1 MFNKYTPFLFL
12 LLLLLPLCII
22 AQNDKY
28 STKSQKAIKYYENAT
43 ANMQFKKYQDAEKDL
58 GKAIKADSLFIEAWL
73 LLGDLF
79 CDLKK
84 NAEAITSYNKAITID
99 PDFYPGVYYFL
110 GNLYFGKMDYEDAKD
125 NYLKFISYKTLEKP
139 QLKKIS
145 RIIANCNFAIKAMK
159 NSVPFN
165 PVNLGDSINS
175 PNSEYLPSLTADEQT
190 LVITV
195 RRPGD
200 ENTIG
205 SENAEEED
213 FYISHKLNG
222 IWTKARKM
230 PAPLN
235 SHGNE
240 GAQAI
245 SPDGQFMIFTACD
258 RNDGQGSC
266 DLYFSRKT
274 GDKWSKPVNM
284 GEPVNTP
291 YWESQPSISSDGR
304 TIYFASSRK
313 GGKGGSDIWSIT
325 MDDEGKFSV
334 PVNLGDSINT
344 EGNEMSPFIHPDDRT
359 LYFSS
364 NGLPGMG
371 GMDIYFSRRDNN
383 GRWTKPVNLGYPINT
398 SADEINLVVNT
409 AGNMAYFSSDKP
421 GGKGKQDLYCFE
433 LYEDARPTPVTYMK
447 GIVYNSVTKEK
458 LSADFELI
466 DVETGKSI
474 VKSISDAITGA
485 FLVCLPADKNYAL
498 NVSKEGYLFY
508 SDNFQLTGSTRRTD
522 PYLKDIPLK
531 PIKVGESVVLK
542 NIFFDTDKY
551 DLKSESL
558 AELQKLLDLLKKN
571 PRMKIEIS
579 GHTDN
584 IGTKEYNITLS
595 LNRSKT
601 VYDYLTGQGVAA
613 SRISYKGFGFE
624 LPIDTNDTEE
634 GRANNRRT
642 EFKVTEYY

>member
-1 MFNKYTPFLFL
+1 MLKKHLKFLFL
-12 LLLLLPLCII
+12 VLLFVPMLIS
-22 AQNDKY
+22 AQNEKY
-28 STKSQKAIKYYENAT
+28 STKSQKAIRSYENAVMDLQ
-43 ANMQFKKYQDAEKDL
+43 AKNYQDAEKNL

-73 LLGDLF
+73 LLGDLY
-79 CDLKK
+79 CDTKK
-84 NAEAITSYNKAITID
+84 NTDAIASYNKAIYID
-99 PDFYPGVYYFL
+99 PDFYPGAYYFL
-110 GNLYFGKMDYEDAKD
+110 GNLYFSMMDYEKAKD
-125 NYLKFISYKTLEKP
+125 SYLKFVSYKTLERP
-139 QLKKIS
+139 QLKKINRLLS
-145 RIIANCNFAIKAMK
+145 NCNFAIQAMAHG
-159 NSVPFN
+159 VPFN

-200 ENTIG
+200 EYTIG

-213 FYISHKLNG
+213 FYITHKLNG
-222 IWTKARKM
+222 VWQKVRKM

-245 SPDGQFMIFTACD
+245 SPDGQFMVFTACD
-258 RNDGQGSC
+258 RPDGVGSC

-274 GDKWSKPVNM
+274 GDRWSKPVNM

-313 GGKGGSDIWSIT
+313 GGKGGSDIWYTI

-371 GMDIYFSRRDNN
+371 GMDIYYSRKDLN
-383 GRWTKPVNLGYPINT
+383 GKWSRPVNLGYPINT
-398 SADEINLVVNT
+398 SADEINLIVNAT
-409 AGNMAYFSSDKP
+409 GNMAYFSSDKE

-433 LYEDARPTPVTYMK
+433 LYENARPAPVTYMK
-447 GIVYNSVTKEK
+447 GVVYNSITGEK
-458 LSADFELI
+458 LAADFELI
-466 DVETGKSI
+466 DVESGKSI
-474 VKSISDAITGA
+474 VKSTSDAITGA
-485 FLVCLPADKNYAL
+485 FLVCLPADKNYML
-498 NVSKEGYLFY
+498 NVSREGYLFY
-508 SDNFQLTGSTRRTD
+508 SDHFQLAGSARRTD

-531 PIKVGESVVLK
+531 PISVGVSVVLK
-542 NIFFDTDKY
+542 NIFFDTDKFEP
-551 DLKSESL
+551 KSESI
-558 AELQKLLDLLKKN
+558 AEMQKLMNLLKKN

-584 IGTKEYNITLS
+584 VGSKDYNTTLS
-595 LNRSKT
+595 LNRAKT
-601 VYDYLTGQGVAA
+601 VYDYLIKQGIQAD
-613 SRISYKGFGFE
+613 RLSYKGYGFE
-624 LPIDTNDTEE
+624 KPVDTNDTEV

-642 EFKVTEYY
+642 EFKVTEK